1 MYRLLRNTLG
11 RLLLKKNLLMLAL
24 ALVLTT
30 QLLVSSELNSADAIT
45 GAPPTIR
52 VDLKMDRDHA
62 KGFESVGGTIDT
74 PLFVL
79 KRGNTGTVN
88 ITLSSRENETVHVM
102 LRYGGEARIDYRY
115 WGSPVNIPD
124 GITYGF
130 EPSVNFI
137 LAPYSSVTE
146 TLRISASN
154 DTAIRNYN
162 LTLDLILE
170 KVNPLLERGVQEED
184 HGHSTSLT
192 IIDNTSS
199 IPSSTNTTHIAKI
212 TAPYI
217 TTTTTL
223 TSTTT
228 ATAIR
233 LTEGAAEPLVYT
245 WAVAATIIAAALTV
259 VLLGSRRRRREY

>member
-1 MYRLLRNTLG
+1 MDT
-11 RLLLKKNLLMLAL
+11 KN
-24 ALVLTT
+24 
-30 QLLVSSELNSADAIT
+30 
-45 GAPPTIR
+45 
-52 VDLKMDRDHA
+52 A
-62 KGFESVGGTIDT
+62 KGFESIGGAST

-79 KRGNTGTVN
+79 KRGNTGTIN
-88 ITLSSRENETVHVM
+88 ITLSSRENETVHVT
-102 LRYGGEARIDYRY
+102 LRYGGEASINYRY
-115 WGSPVNIPD
+115 WGSPKNIPD
-124 GITYGF
+124 GITYSF
-130 EPSVNFI
+130 EPSVNFT

-146 TLRISASN
+146 TLRISASK

-162 LTLDLILE
+162 LTLNLILE
-170 KVNPLLERGVQEED
+170 KVNPILEKGVQEED

-192 IIDNTSS
+192 IIDSTSSS
-199 IPSSTNTTHIAKI
+199 IPSSTNTTTNIAKI

-259 VLLGSRRRRREY
+259 VLLLRSKRRRRREY